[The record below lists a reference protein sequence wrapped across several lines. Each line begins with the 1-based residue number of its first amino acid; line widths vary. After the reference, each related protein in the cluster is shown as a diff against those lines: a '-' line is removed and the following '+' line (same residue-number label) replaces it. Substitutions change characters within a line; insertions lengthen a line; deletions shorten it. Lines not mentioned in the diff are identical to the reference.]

1 MDKTALLIKQFRK
14 EFGYSQEELG
24 AKMDPP
30 VTRAAVAKWET
41 GRTQNLKRS
50 QIEQLSKLFGI
61 KPTTLMGIR
70 NEDTV
75 EYYQDMEET
84 TGVKIP
90 VLGKVAAGTPIEM
103 VEDVVDYEEIP
114 TSMTRTGEYFA
125 LRVKGDSM
133 QPRICEGDVLIVKK
147 QEDALSGDIVIAAIN
162 GQDATCK
169 RLMKYADGISLISLN
184 QKYDPMYF
192 SNEQIKNLPIT
203 ILGKVVENRQ
213 KF

>member
-1 MDKTALLIKQFRK
+1 MLIKQFRK
-14 EFGYSQEELG
+14 ELGYSQEELG

-50 QIEQLSKLFGI
+50 QIEQLSKMFDI
-61 KPTTLMGIR
+61 KPSTLMGIR

-75 EYYQDMEET
+75 EYYQDMEESNSI
-84 TGVKIP
+84 KIP

-133 QPRICEGDVLIVKK
+133 QPRICEGDILIVKK